1 MKKLNLFKTK
11 CKITPVENFNQYGIQ
26 SVGNLEE
33 QQENAE
39 TASNEAARN
48 VPVFLC
54 RENIVVKIET
64 PEGMDVIDIEWWTL
78 YQLKSKVKNIKQ

>member
-1 MKKLNLFKTK
+1 MKRINLFKTK
-11 CKITPVENFNQYGIQ
+11 KKINPVKRTTENFNQYGVQ
-26 SVGNLEE
+26 SVGNSEE
-33 QQENAE
+33 QENAE

-64 PEGMDVIDIEWWTL
+64 PEGMDVIDIE
-78 YQLKSKVKNIKQ
+78 